1 MNTTAFPT
9 VEDSPHGG
17 TYVSEYG
24 MTQRQYYK
32 AQALAGLMANTCVV
46 GVHPVAGWGLRVCD
60 TEDVAVFCGNVADAM
75 IAEDAKHAKAL

>member
-9 VEDSPHGG
+9 TMPLDHWGDPRQ
-17 TYVSEYG
+17 G

-46 GVHPVAGWGLRVCD
+46 GVHPVAGWGLHRCD

-75 IAEDAKHAKAL
+75 IAEDAQHAS

>member
-1 MNTTAFPT
+1 MSNNGDRAAFPT

-32 AQALAGLMANTCVV
+32 AQALAGLLANPSTDLRECASEGMAKFI
-46 GVHPVAGWGLRVCD
+46 GR
-60 TEDVAVFCGNVADAM
+60 VADLM
-75 IAEDAKHAKAL
+75 LAEDAQHANSL